1 MTKFDLSKHLLMKK
15 SILTFSV
22 LTLFAVSCGQ
32 KNNSLY
38 ESAHFRV
45 LNDRV
50 EQGEFTAKAVS
61 GTEMTSNYQSN
72 SYFSSVIQFKFSING
87 KDNEL
92 EYNINHNTNI
102 FEQNNQPVVIDVAFG
117 KRLELPK
124 GKEKEQNLPQ
134 NTKVKFRLDF
144 SRVLKSFK
152 EKGFFEDVHGEKIYV
167 ADFKGVYIAGS
178 SFPLNWDYENL
189 TSNEQLKLNDPDG
202 DGIYETELIYNA
214 FDPDAHVSSQWKLKN
229 DISRYPVFK
238 SESSLLNA
246 IYNMS
251 LDELCMDIEADS
263 TFRTGVKWA
272 GVWTRDVSY
281 SITLALAFLEPEIAK
296 ISLMKKVKDGHIIQD
311 TGTGGAWPISSDRV
325 VWAMAAWEIYTY
337 IGDRKWLESA
347 YQIIQ
352 NSVNADART
361 IRDRETGLMRGESS
375 FLDWR
380 KQTYPLWM
388 EPADIFA
395 SLNLGTNAAHYRALT
410 ILGKMALELGEDDPW
425 TLQAE
430 VLKENINKYLW
441 LPEKQY
447 YGQYLYGRNYKSLSP
462 RSEALGEAFCVL
474 FDIALPEQREAV
486 MDHTPVLDF
495 GIPCIYPQ
503 IPNLSP
509 YHNNAIWPFVQ
520 AFWTLAAAKG
530 KRAEMVNYGL
540 ASMLRQSAL
549 FLTNKEN
556 FVADDGDFAGT
567 VINSDRQLWSVAG
580 QLAMNYRVLMGMA
593 FEPDRMEFHPLI
605 PENYKGTY
613 TLDNLH
619 YRSGIYSII
628 VKGFGDEIASFKIDG
643 KEDGTYAILTSLTGH
658 HTIVITLNGKVC
670 SKPVHILQNYT
681 APETPVLSQ
690 EKNRLIWTSI
700 EKASAYEIFRNGQKW
715 QTLAE
720 TTVELGEPAGF
731 SEYQVLAV
739 DSQEVQSFKSNPVSV
754 FAELGQIVL
763 QAESFNLKGEQTV
776 QGFSGKGYVVF
787 SKENGAELHFKVCVA
802 DAGRYRLQFRYANG
816 SGPMNTDNKC
826 GVRSLYKDDQFI
838 HSLVFPQRGKD
849 EWSNWGLT
857 NPEMIDLPKGEK
869 KFTIRFDDFNT
880 NMNGEIN
887 SFFLDQMMLVKTD

>member
-1 MTKFDLSKHLLMKK
+1 MNK

-22 LTLFAVSCGQ
+22 LTLLVVSCGQ
-32 KNNSLY
+32 KNKSFY
-38 ESAHFRV
+38 ESTHFQV

-92 EYNINHNTNI
+92 GYNINHVANI
-102 FEQNNQPVVIDVAFG
+102 FAQNDQPVVVDVAFG

-124 GKEKEQNLPQ
+124 GKEKEQNLSQ

-144 SRVLKSFK
+144 SSVLKSFQ
-152 EKGFFEDVHGEKIYV
+152 EKGFYEDVHGEKIYV

-178 SFPLNWDYENL
+178 SFPLNWDFENL
-189 TSNEQLKLNDPDG
+189 TSNQQLKLNDPDG
-202 DGIYETELIYNA
+202 DGIYETELIFNA
-214 FDPDAHVSSQWKLKN
+214 FDPDAHVSSEWKLKN

-238 SESSLLNA
+238 SESPLLNA

-272 GVWTRDVSY
+272 GVWTRDLSY

-311 TGTGGAWPISSDRV
+311 TGTGGAWPVSTDRI

-337 IGDRKWLESA
+337 TGDRNWLEST
-347 YQIIQ
+347 YQIIR

-361 IRDRETGLMRGESS
+361 IRDQQTGLMRGESS

-380 KQTYPLWM
+380 KQTYPVWM

-395 SLNLGTNAAHYRALT
+395 SLNLGTNAAHFRVLT
-410 ILGKMALELGEDDPW
+410 NLGKMAGELGENDPW
-425 TLQAE
+425 TPQAE
-430 VLKENINKYLW
+430 ALKEKINKYLW

-447 YGQYLYGRNYKSLSP
+447 YGQYLYGRNYKTLSP

-474 FDIALPEQREAV
+474 FDIAAPEQKDALL
-486 MDHTPVLDF
+486 DTTPVLDF

-503 IPNLSP
+503 IPNISP

-520 AFWTLAAAKG
+520 AFWTLAAAKE
-530 KRAEMVNYGL
+530 KHAAMVNYGL

-567 VINSDRQLWSVAG
+567 VINSDRQLWSIAG
-580 QLAMNYRVLMGMA
+580 QLAMTYRVLLGME
-593 FEPDRMEFHPLI
+593 FEPGRLVFHPLI
-605 PENYKGTY
+605 PENFKGTY
-613 TLDNLH
+613 SLDNFH
-619 YRSGIYSII
+619 YRKGVYSISI
-628 VKGFGDEIASFKIDG
+628 DGFGDEIESFTMDG
-643 KEDGTYAILTSLTGH
+643 KKDGNHAIPASLTGNH
-658 HTIVITLNGKVC
+658 AIEITMNGKVR
-670 SKPVHILQNYT
+670 STSVHILKNYT
-681 APETPVLSQ
+681 APETPVLSL
-690 EKNRLIWTSI
+690 EENRLSWTPVKNASGYELFRNCEMWKTISATSI
-700 EKASAYEIFRNGQKW
+700 
-715 QTLAE
+715 
-720 TTVELGEPAGF
+720 ELGEPSGF
-731 SEYQVLAV
+731 SEYQLLAV
-739 DSQEVQSFKSNPVSV
+739 DSQGVQSFKSNPVRVLPDS
-754 FAELGQIVL
+754 EQIVL
-763 QAESFNLKGEQTV
+763 QAESFNLKAEHAV
-776 QGFSGKGYVVF
+776 EGFSGKAYVVF
-787 SKENGAELHFKVCVA
+787 SLENSAELHFKVRVPEN
-802 DAGRYRLQFRYANG
+802 GSYQIQFRYANG

-826 GVRSLYKDDQFI
+826 GIRSLYQEGQFI
-838 HSLVFPQRGKD
+838 TSLVFPQRGKD

-857 NPEMIDLPKGEK
+857 NPDEIDLVKGEN

-880 NMNGEIN
+880 NMNV
-887 SFFLDQMMLVKTD
+887 SMR